1 VGIQGFVEN
10 VQALLGTKATNR
22 KVTEM
27 VVNHALRE
35 QAARYNTVSG
45 AGSSDLS
52 LDNRHSGDDL
62 LLESTS

>member
-1 VGIQGFVEN
+1 VGIQG
-10 VQALLGTKATNR
+10 LLGTKATNR

-52 LDNRHSGDDL
+52 LDNQETKGQAL
-62 LLESTS
+62 LN